1 MNIRYMASDRNL
13 VNTALY
19 FLLLN
24 QLSAARVLWQYFV
37 NRVLWYKRKLLDMG
51 CIESKLLNRKKK
63 DDFVDAEQGNVEQ
76 IPELGEKQKDI
87 LLESWVN
94 LKSDITKV
102 GVVTFM
108 K

>member
-24 QLSAARVLWQYFV
+24 QLSAARVLLQYFV
-37 NRVLWYKRKLLDMG
+37 NRLLWYKRKLLEMG
-51 CIESKLLNRKKK
+51 CIESKLLRKKK
-63 DDFVDAEQGNVEQ
+63 DDFVDVEQGNVEQ